1 MRLPVNIIT
10 VEGKPHPSS
19 PSICDLFLPTLGEK
33 KNISKSKDTIK
44 KNAIFFF
51 LPRPECLSYC
61 MIKGGLWGLF

>member
-33 KNISKSKDTIK
+33 KTFLNLKTQLK
-44 KNAIFFF
+44 KMLYFFFF
-51 LPRPECLSYC
+51 LDLNA
-61 MIKGGLWGLF
+61 